1 MNLSHLKSFGL
12 VYTATPFTLYSAGL
26 EAAFV
31 DACKLMGGLV
41 AAGVTNAL
49 SPIVEAYPISLHG
62 GLDPLDLAI
71 WKPFCAARMAK
82 SDVLIV
88 GMLPGWERSSGT
100 QHEIQEFVAAGKPV
114 YFMSPDDLSYEP
126 CSAEERAIFL
136 EAGRAA

>member
-1 MNLSHLKSFGL
+1 MKLDHLKTFDL
-12 VYTATPFTLYSAGL
+12 AYVATPFTLYSAGL

-31 DACKLMGGLV
+31 DACSLMGDLL

-82 SDVLIV
+82 SDVLVV
-88 GMLPGWERSSGT
+88 GMLPGWEQSSGT
-100 QHEIQEFVAAGKPV
+100 QHEIREFVAAGKPV

-126 CSAEERAIFL
+126 CSAAERAIHL